1 MRLPKT
7 PPPIR
12 ELLGSMDGEKLI
24 ALISS
29 GAANLP
35 PGRYEHWDKIRYLT
49 PPPKLTREEW
59 WIALKL
65 GRSSTAK
72 KLPFLSTDGRNF
84 EYTLPD
90 FLHERLHRID
100 QDASGRV
107 ELPSEVTNPNLR
119 DRYLISSLFEEAIA
133 SSQLE
138 GASTTH
144 HVAKAML
151 REGRKPANRSE
162 QMIFN
167 NFRAMEFVREHV
179 KDDLNEAL
187 LLELH
192 RIVTDGTLDESHAEG
207 RFRIESDEVV
217 VIDNRDNSVLHK
229 PPPSSELSSRLQA
242 LCDFANSR
250 EVSQTS
256 FIHPVV
262 RSILLHLMI
271 GYDHPF
277 VDGNGR
283 TARALFYWS
292 MARHKYW
299 MMEFV
304 SISAIIRRA
313 PVQYTRAYLYTETDE
328 FDATYFLDYN
338 LRVITSAITKLH
350 QYLARKSEEVRS
362 VDELLGS
369 SDLNHR
375 QIALISH
382 AIKHPG
388 TAYTIESHRKSHG
401 VTYQTARTD
410 LLKLADERLLILSKR
425 GREYSFRSVADIEA
439 QLGRRSG
446 AV

>member
-1 MRLPKT
+1 MIT
-7 PPPIR
+7 
-12 ELLGSMDGEKLI
+12 
-24 ALISS
+24 A

-35 PGRYEHWDKIRYLT
+35 PGRYEHWDKIRDLT
-49 PPPKLTREEW
+49 SPPKLTREEW

-119 DRYLISSLFEEAIA
+119 DRYLISSLFEEAIT

-138 GASTTH
+138 GTSTTH

-167 NFRAMEFVREHV
+167 NFRAMEFVRDHV

-207 RFRIESDEVV
+207 RFRIESDEVA

-229 PPPSSELSSRLQA
+229 PPPSSELSSRIQT
-242 LCDFANSR
+242 LCNFANSR

-262 RSILLHLMI
+262 RSILLHLTI

-283 TARALFYWS
+283 AARALFYWS

-313 PVQYTRAYLYTETDE
+313 PVQYTRAYLYTETDD

-338 LRVITSAITKLH
+338 LRVTTSAITKRH

-375 QIALISH
+375 QITLISR

-388 TAYTIESHRKSHG
+388 TAYTMKVIGNRMG
-401 VTYQTARTD
+401 
-410 LLKLADERLLILSKR
+410 
-425 GREYSFRSVADIEA
+425 
-439 QLGRRSG
+439 
-446 AV
+446 